1 MSVLDEML
9 SLRQKF
15 EDKDRHDAMNVMTF
29 LLHYEVSFRLGSEKT
44 FTLFRNENDLSA
56 FCTNNEVKVP
66 VMQQVIDEMRAE
78 GLIAPENMPVILTEL
93 GVEKLCQ

>member
-15 EDKDRHDAMNVMTF
+15 EDKDRQGVMNVMTF
-29 LLHYEVSFRLGSEKT
+29 LLHYEVSFRLGSEKI
-44 FTLFRNENDLSA
+44 FTLFRNENDLSS
-56 FCTNNEVKVP
+56 FCTNNNVKVP
-66 VMQQVIDEMRAE
+66 AMRQVIDEMRAE
-78 GLIAPENMPVILTEL
+78 GLIASENMPVILTEL